1 VTPADL
7 MQGLPGD
14 LIAAAIPVAFI
25 MFVVLNFGGLL
36 TWVERKQSAIM
47 QDRIGANRASILGF
61 RVLGLLHPLADALKM
76 LTKEDFMPARADRLL
91 FKLAPFVSVFF
102 ALTAFASIP
111 FGDTLHLFGRDIP
124 LQAVTLNVG
133 ILYILAML
141 SLGIYGLMMA
151 GWASASN
158 YALLG
163 GQRAAALMIS
173 AEIAIGAS
181 IMGVVMV
188 YGSLDLQDIA
198 RGQGQPLLPRFF
210 GSWIPAWGILTQPLA
225 FVLFLTAGI
234 AASKRVPFDTPEG
247 ESEIIGYFVEYS
259 GMKFGL
265 FMMADFLE
273 TVVVAGLAT
282 ALFLGGWQVPYLQAT
297 GFVFPWGA
305 SVAVP
310 HLAVVGLQVGSF
322 LFKVTVL
329 IFFLM
334 LIRWTLPRFRYDQAM
349 RLGWLGLFPLSILN
363 IVLTAIV
370 LLALGR

>member
-1 VTPADL
+1 MTPADL

-111 FGDTLHLFGRDIP
+111 FGDTLHLLGRDIP

-188 YGSLDLQDIA
+188 YGSLDLQEIA

-234 AASKRVPFDTPEG
+234 ASSKRIPFDTPEG

-259 GMKFGL
+259 GMKYGMFA
-265 FMMADFLE
+265 MADFLE
-273 TVVVAGLAT
+273 TVLVAGLTT
-282 ALFLGGWQVPYLQAT
+282 ALFFGGWQVPYLQAT

-305 SVAVP
+305 SIALP
-310 HLAVVGLQVGSF
+310 HLAVVGLQVGAF
-322 LFKVTVL
+322 LFKVVVL
-329 IFFLM
+329 IWFLM

>member
-1 VTPADL
+1 MTPL
-7 MQGLPGD
+7 
-14 LIAAAIPVAFI
+14 AATLLSQAAPVAFV
-25 MFVVLNFGGLL
+25 MVFVLSLGGIL

-47 QDRIGANRASILGF
+47 QDRIGANRASIYGI
-61 RVLGLLHPLADALKM
+61 RILGLLQPMADALKM

-91 FKLAPFVSVFF
+91 FKLAPVVSVFF

-111 FGDTLHLFGRDIP
+111 FGDTLRIGDREIV

-133 ILYILAML
+133 ILYVLAML
-141 SLGIYGLMMA
+141 SLGVYGLMMA
-151 GWASASN
+151 GWASANN

-188 YGSLDLQDIA
+188 YGSLNMQDIA
-198 RGQGQPLLPRFF
+198 HAQGQPLLPGIL

-234 AASKRVPFDTPEG
+234 AATKRIPFDTPEG
-247 ESEIIGYFVEYS
+247 ESEIIGYFIEYS
-259 GMKFGL
+259 GMKYGMFA
-265 FMMADFLE
+265 MADFVE
-273 TVVVAGLAT
+273 TVVIAGMTT
-282 ALFLGGWQVPYLQAT
+282 ALFLGGWQVPYLQAS
-297 GFVFPWGA
+297 GFAFPWGA
-305 SVAVP
+305 TLALP
-310 HLAVVGLQVGSF
+310 HLVVVALQVGAFVLKVSF
-322 LFKVTVL
+322 M

-334 LIRWTLPRFRYDQAM
+334 IVRWTLPRFRYDQAM

-363 IVLTAIV
+363 IVVTGLV
-370 LLALGR
+370 LLGTGG